1 MSALLDVQNLEAFY
15 GAGQVLHGIGFS
27 VARGEQVALLG
38 RNGMG
43 KTTLLRSLMGLVND
57 RRGRIDLAGRDIMR
71 AAPEAIARGGV
82 ALVPEG
88 RGVFGSLSVVEN
100 LVMAA
105 RPGTDGRQ
113 VWTLGKIYELFPR
126 LHARRGNGGHQLS
139 GGEQQMLTI
148 GRALMT
154 NPDLLLID
162 EATEGLAPLVA
173 KDIWTTLGVIRGE
186 GVATIVVDKDFRSL
200 SRIADRMVML
210 SKGTVVFD
218 GTPAARARPEDIV
231 VVDAPLSTRNR
242 AGRPLTLASTQKCPS
257 SAIGMRT
264 AAPSRIAEPVASA
277 FSLCPIE
284 RKSPRNAKITKNPAK
299 MAIHTSAILSALPS
313 GSFIAASELSTKTMT
328 IA

>member
-1 MSALLDVQNLEAFY
+1 MSVLLDVQKLQAFY
-15 GAGQVLHGIGFS
+15 GAGQVLHGIDMK

-43 KTTLLRSLMGLVND
+43 KTTLLRSLMGLVTD
-57 RRGRIDLAGRDIMR
+57 RRGHIHFCERDIMR
-71 AAPEAIARGGV
+71 AAPEAIARAGV

-88 RGVFGSLSVVEN
+88 RGIFGSLSVVEN

-113 VWTLGKIYELFPR
+113 IWTLEKIYELFPR
-126 LHARRGNGGHQLS
+126 LHARRTNGGHQLS

-154 NPDLLLID
+154 NPDLILID

-173 KDIWTTLGVIRGE
+173 KDIWRTLGIIRGE

-210 SKGTVVFD
+210 SKGVVVFD
-218 GTPAARARPEDIV
+218 GTPAALVQQQQLLEQHLGV
-231 VVDAPLSTRNR
+231 
-242 AGRPLTLASTQKCPS
+242 
-257 SAIGMRT
+257 
-264 AAPSRIAEPVASA
+264 
-277 FSLCPIE
+277 
-284 RKSPRNAKITKNPAK
+284 
-299 MAIHTSAILSALPS
+299 
-313 GSFIAASELSTKTMT
+313 
-328 IA
+328 